1 MSLKTSLQFV
11 TIVQG
16 VQKGCKNE
24 AQKVADSRHNLLL
37 KAGTKYVILF
47 AHLHLHLVSKL

>member
-16 VQKGCKNE
+16 VQKKGCKKWT
-24 AQKVADSRHNLLL
+24 QKVADSHHNLLL

-47 AHLHLHLVSKL
+47 AHLHLVSKL